1 MTRKI
6 VYPDAEELESS
17 IFTGT
22 RLASLK
28 SLGEFE
34 IFYDSRPADETVIER
49 CEGANA
55 IISGW
60 GVSNTVIAALPQL
73 ELIAFTGLGASTF
86 IDIAETNRR
95 NIAVTHTLSAAETIA
110 EHAFGLML
118 DVARHITRL
127 DRDIR
132 NGHWNTEISGIELR
146 GKTLGLIGFGK
157 IGQAMVPLA
166 KAFGMKVVVWT
177 RNPSEDRAKQHGI
190 KFMPLDEVLSE
201 SDVVSLHLASN
212 SDTEN
217 LINEDRLSS
226 MKPGAML
233 INTARS
239 QILDEAALIKLLE
252 VGHLNGAG
260 IDVFDKEPLSK
271 SHPYLALD
279 NVVLT
284 PHVAYNTPEAI
295 EEMYDT
301 VIENLVNFYAG
312 NPQNIA

>member
-6 VYPDAEELESS
+6 VYPDAEQLESS

-22 RLASLK
+22 RLSSLE

-34 IFYDSRPADETVIER
+34 IFYGNRPDDQTVIKR
-49 CEGANA
+49 CDGANA

-86 IDIAETNRR
+86 IDLKETSRR
-95 NIAVTHTLSAAETIA
+95 GISVTHCLSAAEAIA
-110 EHAFGLML
+110 EHTLGLML

-132 NGHWNTEISGIELR
+132 KGHWNTEISGSELR
-146 GKTLGLIGFGK
+146 GKTLGLIGFGR
-157 IGQAMVPLA
+157 IAQAVVPLA
-166 KAFGMKVVVWT
+166 KAFGMNIVAWT
-177 RNPSEDRAKQHGI
+177 RNPNENRAKEYGI
-190 KFMPLDEVLSE
+190 NFMSLEKVLSE
-201 SDVVSLHLASN
+201 SDIISLHLASN
-212 SDTEN
+212 AETEN
-217 LINEDRLSS
+217 LITEDHLSS

-239 QILDEAALIKLLE
+239 QILDEAALIKLLK
-252 VGHLNGAG
+252 VGHLAGAG
-260 IDVFDKEPLSK
+260 IDVFDEEPLSK
-271 SHPYLALD
+271 NHPFLDLD

-284 PHVAYNTPEAI
+284 PHVAYNTPEALN
-295 EEMYDT
+295 EMYDT
-301 VIENLVNFYAG
+301 VIENLINFYAG

>member
-1 MTRKI
+1 MTRKT
-6 VYPDAEELESS
+6 VYPDAEESESR
-17 IFTGT
+17 IFTGK
-22 RLASLK
+22 RISRLK

-34 IFYDSRPADETVIER
+34 VFYGNRPDDQTVIDR

-86 IDIAETNRR
+86 IDLTETNRR
-95 NIAVTHTLSAAETIA
+95 GIAVTHTLSAAEAIA
-110 EHAFGLML
+110 EHTLGLML

-132 NGHWNTEISGIELR
+132 NGHWNTEITGVELR
-146 GKTLGLIGFGK
+146 GKTLGLIGFGR
-157 IGQAMVPLA
+157 IARAVVPLA
-166 KAFGMKVVVWT
+166 KAFGMKVIVWT
-177 RNPSEDRAKQHGI
+177 RNPDEDRAKQYDI
-190 KFMPLDEVLSE
+190 NFMPLDKVLSE

-212 SDTEN
+212 AETEN

-226 MKPGAML
+226 MKPGTML

-239 QILDEAALIKLLE
+239 QILDETALIKLLKA
-252 VGHLNGAG
+252 GHLGGAG
-260 IDVFDKEPLSK
+260 IDVFDKEPLPK
-271 SHPYLALD
+271 SHPYLSLD

-284 PHVAYNTPEAI
+284 PHVAYNTPEALD
-295 EEMYDT
+295 EMYDT